1 MANKTLAFEIGT
13 EELPAFDLH
22 DATTKLG
29 GIAAK
34 ALDGAK
40 IPHGAIDVYT
50 TPRRLI
56 VIVADVPER
65 TEASVEEFRGPS
77 AKIAFDENG
86 QPTKAAIG
94 FAKGKGV
101 DPSTLERRD
110 ENGVEYV
117 YAIKETP
124 SIDVA
129 SLLPDLLGSII
140 TGIEW
145 PKSQRWGSR
154 REQFSR
160 PVRWLLAMLGETV
173 VPVEFAGLTADSKT
187 FGHRFLSPGPHDVSS
202 ADALIDVLR
211 ANFVVP
217 SEAEREA
224 SIREQVKAIEAET
237 GLVSELPAKTMEEV
251 VNLTEY
257 PTVMVGEFDELF
269 LAVPKEI
276 TVDAMLV
283 HQRYFPLFNADGSLS
298 NKFLITSNG
307 NPKYHDNIVDG
318 NQRVVA
324 ARLYDAKFFYD
335 EDLKQ
340 PLEAYVEKL
349 GEGYKR
355 PGKNYI
361 DQSVANGLLARY
373 YLLTQKWSEAA
384 SAAKAARAGYTQR
397 NNASLHDGFMD
408 VDASDVMWGFNHTS
422 ETQTAYASYF
432 SHISNLAP
440 GYAGLNYCAKLI
452 DKRLYDQIADD
463 DYRKTLF
470 NGPAG
475 DASQPTAGAKLP
487 YANLKFGS
495 DGNWTMDYI
504 YMRAAEMVL
513 IEAEALARQGKN
525 AEAATVLKEL
535 MSNRQPSWNKT
546 SVTVE
551 DVLLQRR
558 IELWGEGFSYFDLK
572 RNNKG
577 IDRNYE
583 GSNHLAGYL
592 HTIPAF
598 DVRWTYQI
606 PQSEMQENSHIQ
618 DSEQNP

>member
-1 MANKTLAFEIGT
+1 MKVAKYMSMGLLALALGSCSSDYLDT
-13 EELPAFDLH
+13 EYTRYLDSEKAGEAAGRNPDVFLNGMWAWQVEYSDAH
-22 DATTKLG
+22 DYFGLMSVLLAKDVMSEDIALG
-29 GIAAK
+29 GFHWFGYDYDFDNRMFNYRRTRKDWICFYTDIAK
-34 ALDGAK
+34 ANEIISLYPDGGSTAGEKGLLGQAYAIRGMSFTYLIQIFQSYMNQDGTINRNAAGVPLILTTVDGYSADQLDG
-40 IPHGAIDVYT
+40 
-50 TPRRLI
+50 L
-56 VIVADVPER
+56 
-65 TEASVEEFRGPS
+65 
-77 AKIAFDENG
+77 
-86 QPTKAAIG
+86 
-94 FAKGKGV
+94 KG
-101 DPSTLERRD
+101 R
-110 ENGVEYV
+110 N
-117 YAIKETP
+117 
-124 SIDVA
+124 
-129 SLLPDLLGSII
+129 
-140 TGIEW
+140 
-145 PKSQRWGSR
+145 
-154 REQFSR
+154 
-160 PVRWLLAMLGETV
+160 TV
-173 VPVEFAGLTADSKT
+173 G
-187 FGHRFLSPGPHDVSS
+187 
-202 ADALIDVLR
+202 DVLDQ
-211 ANFVVP
+211 
-217 SEAEREA
+217 AE
-224 SIREQVKAIEAET
+224 K
-237 GLVSELPAKTMEEV
+237 
-251 VNLTEY
+251 
-257 PTVMVGEFDELF
+257 
-269 LAVPKEI
+269 
-276 TVDAMLV
+276 
-283 HQRYFPLFNADGSLS
+283 
-298 NKFLITSNG
+298 
-307 NPKYHDNIVDG
+307 
-318 NQRVVA
+318 
-324 ARLYDAKFFYD
+324 
-335 EDLKQ
+335 DLKN
-340 PLEAYVEKL
+340 AVEKL

-440 GYAGLNYCAKLI
+440 GYAGLNYCSKLI

-583 GSNHLAGYL
+583 GSNHLAGHLY
-592 HTIPAF
+592 TIPAF